1 MPIALAIVLLVYI
14 FRRELLRVG
23 RYFQSWKQSDELED
37 QMSIAARQELDG
49 QGDEDQGDDEL
60 KAKVGNGKA

>member
-1 MPIALAIVLLVYI
+1 MPIILVIVLLVYI

-37 QMSIAARQELDG
+37 QMSMAARQELDG
-49 QGDEDQGDDEL
+49 ADVEDRGDDEL
-60 KAKVGNGKA
+60 NARVGNGKA